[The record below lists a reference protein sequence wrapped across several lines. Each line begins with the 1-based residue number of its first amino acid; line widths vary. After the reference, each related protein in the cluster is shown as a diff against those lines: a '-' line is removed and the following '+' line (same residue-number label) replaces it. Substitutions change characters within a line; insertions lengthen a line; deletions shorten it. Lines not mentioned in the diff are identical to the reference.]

1 MQEDPWDV
9 LQERA
14 AHAAKVKAEQERV
27 ADKNAAVKD
36 AVIKIFEEKR
46 NASGIRK
53 LEMRDLKD
61 LGAGQRNY
69 DHGQFL
75 KGTQHSNFVDT
86 MASDGITSLTHPVED
101 ILAERQHTHG
111 DFTLQSAFA
120 QQLKD
125 SLRHAAGYGR
135 LSNGAREALEMI
147 CVKISRIVCGDCNHK
162 DSWDDI
168 AGYATLVSKTLK

>member
-1 MQEDPWDV
+1 MMQEDPWDV
-9 LQERA
+9 QKERDE
-14 AHAAKVKAEQERV
+14 HAAKVAGEHARIAKE
-27 ADKNAAVKD
+27 NSPVK
-36 AVIKIFEEKR
+36 VFEEKR

-53 LEMRDLKD
+53 LELRD
-61 LGAGQRNY
+61 LGAIGRNY
-69 DHGQFL
+69 DHGLSVNEGSSVQ
-75 KGTQHSNFVDT
+75 
-86 MASDGITSLTHPVED
+86 A

-147 CVKISRIVCGDCNHK
+147 CVKMSRIVCGNPCHK